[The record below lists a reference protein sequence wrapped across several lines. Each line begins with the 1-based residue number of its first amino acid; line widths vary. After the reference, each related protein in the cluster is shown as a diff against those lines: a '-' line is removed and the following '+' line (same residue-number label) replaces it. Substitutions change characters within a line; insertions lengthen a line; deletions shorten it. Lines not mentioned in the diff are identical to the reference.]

1 MKALPLRIA
10 EILSIR
16 GFTAK
21 VKLSDGTERAL
32 HLRRHMLGPMFEEL
46 LSNSAKFKAMRIE
59 AGTLSWPTGQDLC
72 PDVLLDTEVAQ
83 RGKSIDCKVAARWL
97 EAMAVI
103 CQFDGIT
110 VYMYPKD
117 HPPPHIHV
125 KYAART
131 ALVTIADG
139 KVLEGDLPK
148 NVQRKV
154 RYWIELRQGE
164 LREAYFEA
172 QQGKQP
178 GPIPPP

>member
-1 MKALPLRIA
+1 MKAAQLRIA
-10 EILSIR
+10 EVLSVR

-32 HLRRHMLGPMFEEL
+32 HLRQHMQGPMFEEL
-46 LSNSAKFKAMRIE
+46 LSNPTKFKAMKVE

-83 RGKSIDCKVAARWL
+83 RGKSSDLRVATRWL
-97 EAMAVI
+97 KAMAAI
-103 CQFDGIT
+103 CEFDGIT
-110 VYMYPKD
+110 VYLYPKD

-125 KYAART
+125 KYADRT

-148 NVQRKV
+148 NVQRRV
-154 RYWIELRQGE
+154 RYWVELRQDE
-164 LREAYFEA
+164 LRDAYFEA

>member
-1 MKALPLRIA
+1 MKARQLRIT
-10 EILSIR
+10 EIISVR

-32 HLRRHMLGPMFEEL
+32 HLRRHLQGPMFEEL
-46 LSNSAKFKAMRIE
+46 LSNPAKFKAVTVE

-72 PDVLLDTEVAQ
+72 PDVLLNTEVAQ
-83 RGKSIDCKVAARWL
+83 RGKVINCRVATRWFD
-97 EAMAVI
+97 AMASI
-103 CQFDGIT
+103 CKFEGIT
-110 VYMYPKD
+110 VYMYTEE

-125 KYAART
+125 KYADQS

-139 KVLEGDLPK
+139 KVLEGDIPK
-148 NVQRKV
+148 NVQRRV
-154 RYWIELRQGE
+154 RYWVKLRQSELRD
-164 LREAYFEA
+164 AYFEA